1 MPANPSTSLG
11 DSVLQTNC
19 PQTEAIFRRTG
30 NGYARIYFLKSSMS
44 DFVIDT
50 FFQHGHFR
58 IDYAFD
64 LPAVMVNHLQLLE
77 PSIQPGLYKA
87 REYKFFFIIDFEPS
101 KKSRG
106 SSYAQD

>member
-1 MPANPSTSLG
+1 MPANPSASLEN
-11 DSVLQTNC
+11 SVLQASC

-44 DFVIDT
+44 AFIIDT
-50 FFQHGHFR
+50 FFQHGHFK
-58 IDYAFD
+58 IDHAFD
-64 LPAVMVNHLQLLE
+64 LPVSIVNHLQLLE

-87 REYKFFFIIDFEPS
+87 REYKNFYIIDFEPS